1 MKNFI
6 ILAIGIFLNH
16 TAMALDYGC
25 MLKPIQID
33 GYGSNLVKRV
43 HAQNRSLPD
52 SITIRSDFSG
62 EINSFEDTS
71 KNKTIGTIE
80 GFYRP
85 QIDDYYSV
93 LPIPM
98 FGVALS
104 RDTQV
109 LYICAH
115 IDEDPNKTHFTVYML
130 RGYHLD
136 KTKLGTIISNTLHGP
151 GMKVKPATVSVLG
164 LNEIRKELLFWMEW
178 FPVFQ
183 WSFQAIVGL
192 QRLLFDVIGDIT
204 ELGIE
209 RITLTKDHVELAG
222 DIDLNKPD
230 KPGFVKIIPFKN
242 K

>member
-6 ILAIGIFLNH
+6 FLAIGVLLTH
-16 TAMALDYGC
+16 TAMALDHGC

-33 GYGSNLVKRV
+33 GYGSNLVKIV
-43 HAQNRSLPD
+43 YEQKRSLPD

-62 EINSFEDTS
+62 EINSFEDNR
-71 KNKTIGTIE
+71 KNKAVGTIE

-85 QIDDYYSV
+85 QIDEYYSI

-115 IDEDPNKTHFTVYML
+115 IDEDPSKTHFTVYML

-136 KTKLGTIISNTLHGP
+136 KTKLGTIISNTTHDP
-151 GMKVKPATVSVLG
+151 GMKVKPAAVSALG
-164 LNEIRKELLFWMEW
+164 LTEIRKEILFWMDW
-178 FPVFQ
+178 FPLFEMA
-183 WSFQAIVGL
+183 FQAVSGI
-192 QRLLFDVIGDIT
+192 QRLLFNVIGDIT
-204 ELGIE
+204 EFGVE

-222 DIDLNKPD
+222 DVDLNNPD
-230 KPGFVKIIPFKN
+230 KPGFVKIIPFK
-242 K
+242 KK